1 MTSPTPKVPLVNAAL
16 LSWLL
21 FVAVETTTQIVFKMA
36 GATLDDSAG
45 LVPLIRHALG
55 TPIVFVG
62 FALYFCGFVCW
73 LTILKDVDLGKAFP
87 MTASV
92 YLATLTAAVLLFH
105 ETLNPVRILGVVV
118 IIAGVALLASD
129 ENSPKAFAGPVP

>member
-1 MTSPTPKVPLVNAAL
+1 MTSPALKAPLISAAL
-16 LSWLL
+16 WSWLL
-21 FVAVETTTQIVFKMA
+21 FVVVETTTQIVFKMA
-36 GATLDDSAG
+36 GSTLDDSAG
-45 LVPLIRHALG
+45 LAPLLRHALG
-55 TPIVFVG
+55 TPIVFLG
-62 FALYFCGFVCW
+62 FGLYFCGFVCW

-105 ETLNPVRILGVVV
+105 ETLNPTRILGFVV

-129 ENSPKAFAGPVP
+129 ENSPKPAVGPVP